1 VDVCFCTIDLC
12 FLVVLVF
19 FPLAFPLAGFC
30 LIGVEEDESLDS
42 DDDDVLVVS
51 LSSFKGNK
59 NVVLLFI
66 PFAFTGTCTGELC
79 AIRDDLTAFQ
89 NDNVQVIAIS
99 CDSPFTQK
107 VFAEQDVYTFPVLA
121 DFWPHGAAA
130 KAFGVFNEDIGCAMR
145 GTFIID
151 KAGVV
156 RWSVVNGLGDAR
168 NNGDYKAAIA
178 AL

>member
-1 VDVCFCTIDLC
+1 MTLTIGQAAPDFELKNQYGE
-12 FLVVLVF
+12 LVK
-19 FPLAFPLAGFC
+19 
-30 LIGVEEDESLDS
+30 
-42 DDDDVLVVS
+42 

-59 NVVLLFI
+59 NVALIFI

-79 AIRDDLTAFQ
+79 AIRDDLASFQ
-89 NDNVQVIAIS
+89 NDEVQVIAVS

-107 VFAEQDVYTFPVLA
+107 VFAEQEGYKFPVLA

-130 KAFGVFNEDIGCAMR
+130 KAYGIFNEDLGCALR

-151 KAGVV
+151 KEGII
-156 RWSVVNGLGDAR
+156 RWTVVNGLGDAR
-168 NNGDYKAAIA
+168 NNGDYKTAIA

>member
-1 VDVCFCTIDLC
+1 MTQLPAGLSVGETAPDFELKNQYGE
-12 FLVVLVF
+12 LVK
-19 FPLAFPLAGFC
+19 
-30 LIGVEEDESLDS
+30 
-42 DDDDVLVVS
+42 
-51 LSSFKGNK
+51 LSSFKGEK

-79 AIRDDLTAFQ
+79 AIRDDLAAFQ
-89 NDNVQVIAIS
+89 NDNVQVIAVS

-107 VFAEQDVYTFPVLA
+107 MFAEQEGYKFPVLA

-130 KAFGVFNEDIGCAMR
+130 KAYGIFNEDLGCAMR

-151 KAGVV
+151 KEGII

-168 NNGDYKAAIA
+168 NNGDYKTAIA